1 MPHNAPNK
9 RLTAKDYPIAENRP
23 EEVTGS
29 RGKPLSDLTLDAVID
44 GRVEME
50 DLRITPRALVQ
61 QAQIAGSVG
70 RGALAGNLERA
81 AEMTRLSQED
91 VMEIYELLRPGR
103 TTSKDSL
110 LDVAQRL
117 RNKQDAPLL
126 ADFVEEAA
134 RFYEKR
140 GLFRKRY

>member
-29 RGKPLSDLTLDAVID
+29 RGKPLASLTMEAVLS
-44 GRVEME
+44 GEVSME
-50 DLRITPRALVQ
+50 DLRITPRALEQ
-61 QAQIAGSVG
+61 QAQISKSVG
-70 RGALAGNLERA
+70 RSTLAGNFERA
-81 AEMTRLSQED
+81 AEMTRLSQEEI
-91 VMEIYELLRPGR
+91 MAIYELLRPGR
-103 TTSKDSL
+103 AASKDSL

-117 RNKQDAPLL
+117 RDEQDAPLL
-126 ADFVEEAA
+126 ADFIEEAA

>member
-29 RGKPLSDLTLDAVID
+29 RGKPLASLTMEAVLS
-44 GRVEME
+44 GEVSME
-50 DLRITPRALVQ
+50 DLRITPRALEQ
-61 QAQIAGSVG
+61 QAQISKSVG
-70 RGALAGNLERA
+70 RSTLAGNFERA
-81 AEMTRLSQED
+81 AEMTRLSQEEI
-91 VMEIYELLRPGR
+91 MAIYELLRPGR
-103 TTSKDSL
+103 AASNDSL

-117 RNKQDAPLL
+117 RDEQDAPLL

>member
-1 MPHNAPNK
+1 MPHNAPDK

-23 EEVTGS
+23 EEVTGN
-29 RGKPLSDLTLDAVID
+29 RGKPMSALTLDAVID

-50 DLRITPRALVQ
+50 DLSITPRALVQ

-91 VMEIYELLRPGR
+91 IMEIYELLRPGR
-103 TTSKDSL
+103 TVSRDSL

-117 RNKQDAPLL
+117 RDEQDAPLL

>member
-1 MPHNAPNK
+1 
-9 RLTAKDYPIAENRP
+9 
-23 EEVTGS
+23 
-29 RGKPLSDLTLDAVID
+29 
-44 GRVEME
+44 
-50 DLRITPRALVQ
+50 
-61 QAQIAGSVG
+61 
-70 RGALAGNLERA
+70 
-81 AEMTRLSQED
+81 MTRLSQED

>member
-1 MPHNAPNK
+1 M
-9 RLTAKDYPIAENRP
+9 
-23 EEVTGS
+23 
-29 RGKPLSDLTLDAVID
+29 
-44 GRVEME
+44 
-50 DLRITPRALVQ
+50 Q

>member
-29 RGKPLSDLTLDAVID
+29 RGKPLASLTMEAVLS
-44 GRVEME
+44 GEVSME
-50 DLRITPRALVQ
+50 DLRITPRALEQ
-61 QAQIAGSVG
+61 QAQISKSVG
-70 RGALAGNLERA
+70 RSTLAGNFERA
-81 AEMTRLSQED
+81 AEMTRLSQEEI
-91 VMEIYELLRPGR
+91 MAIYELLRPGR
-103 TTSKDSL
+103 AASTDSL

-117 RNKQDAPLL
+117 RDEQDAPLL
-126 ADFVEEAA
+126 ADFIEEAA